1 MGQSETKIKQPE
13 KVVKKQ
19 TSQTKHTEKTKK
31 KIQSKKKKQVKETP
45 QLLYPAV
52 FRFPKK
58 NQTNEKE
65 EIFVKGSFSDWKPL
79 KMNRSEEDF
88 SLIMNLPQGEH
99 EFQFVTKDDEPLI
112 DPNGEVIEKN
122 DQLYQVLNVKEPESM
137 LLSSS
142 DLGSVLSPN
151 ETSSGETKKIESKS
165 KINEDED
172 EGYSQKFPTY
182 LSYSKKPPKIPPQ
195 LRHPPK
201 ALESSLDS
209 SLLAVP
215 SHVVLSH
222 LYTITRDDVAIYSCT
237 NRYKKKYYTI
247 VLYKPL
253 GN

>member
-1 MGQSETKIKQPE
+1 MGQSETKIKQTE
-13 KVVKKQ
+13 KTVKSQ
-19 TSQTKHTEKTKK
+19 TSQTKQSEKTKK
-31 KIQSKKKKQVKETP
+31 KIQSKKKKVKDTP

-52 FRFPKK
+52 FRYPNK
-58 NQTNEKE
+58 NQTNENE
-65 EIFVKGSFSDWKPL
+65 EIFIKGSFSDWKPL
-79 KMNRSEEDF
+79 KMSRSEEDF

-99 EFQFVTKDDEPLI
+99 EFQFVTKDDKTVI
-112 DPNGEVIEKN
+112 DPNQDVIQKN

-151 ETSSGETKKIESKS
+151 EMSSEETKKKESKS
-165 KINEDED
+165 QINEDED